1 MKIKKGEIFSLKR
14 ENAPIDNLTI
24 SLDLKSKEGVSIFSL
39 GKSTDISL
47 ESYDHPTLIYILGG
61 NGHFN
66 DSKVKEGD
74 LLFFKEGEYVGKKTE
89 EGLVYLEIHL
99 NKENTVMN
107 ENIKAGEVFELKDLL
122 PYMEDKI
129 VNTEIY
135 KSDKSRLSLIAMAK
149 GTALSPHKAPGEAL
163 LFILD
168 GEGKITYE
176 GKEYLVKAG
185 DNFAFEKDGVH
196 AVEAITNFKFAL
208 FLEF

>member
-24 SLDLKSKEGVSIFSL
+24 SLDLKSKEGASIFSL
-39 GKSTDISL
+39 GKSTDISS
-47 ESYDHPTLIYILGG
+47 ESYDHPTLVYILGG

-66 DSKVKEGD
+66 DPKVKEGD

-89 EGLVYLEIHL
+89 EGLVYLEMHL

-129 VNTEIY
+129 LNTEIY

-168 GEGKITYE
+168 GEGKISYE

-185 DNFAFEKDGVH
+185 DNFAFEKNGVH